1 VWKKW
6 KFEVGV
12 FFEEVGAGAPDD
24 KLLAI
29 SPDHPVF
36 RINDGW

>member
-1 VWKKW
+1 M
-6 KFEVGV
+6 

-29 SPDHPVF
+29 SPDQPVF